1 MKNKAS
7 KDTIQA
13 WIHLHRAQQRL
24 LDKVELALKQAKQ
37 PPLSWYDTLFELSK
51 EKKTGLRQYEISQKV
66 LLNKHN
72 LSRLLDRLEKQNLVR
87 RQECQEDAR
96 GNVIMITDA
105 GIETLKQMWP
115 IYHQVIEQHF
125 AAQLTPKDISDLTT
139 ILSKISP

>member
-13 WIHLHRAQQRL
+13 WIHLHRAQQVL
-24 LDKVELALKQAKQ
+24 LEKVESALKQAKQ

-51 EKKTGLRQYEISQKV
+51 EKKSGLRQYEISQKV

-72 LSRLLDRLEKQNLVR
+72 LSRLLDRLEKQNLVKR
-87 RQECQEDAR
+87 HECSEDGR
-96 GNVIMITDA
+96 GNTIIITDT

-115 IYHQVIEQHF
+115 VYNQAIEQHF
-125 AAQLTPKDISDLTT
+125 AAQLTPNDIEGLSE
-139 ILSKISP
+139 ILSKIPS